1 MSGFSAAW
9 LGLREGADHAARSGE
24 LSADTGRRLAE
35 HAGSVSSRH
44 PLRIVDLATGT
55 GSNPRF
61 LASHLP
67 EPQQWTLLDADA
79 QLLTAIP
86 VRMAAWASRH
96 GLACVHTADG
106 VHITSASRDLRLNPR
121 RADLSR
127 FPIAALGERPDL
139 VTSSALLDLVS
150 AVWLASLADA
160 CASIHATVL
169 FALTYDG
176 RTTMSHGHPDDV
188 LVLELVNLHQ
198 KTDKG
203 FGPALGPDAAEA
215 AAVEFA
221 RVGYEVRRER
231 SDWTI
236 GPHQRSLQDELIA
249 GWASAA
255 CEIRPEETAR
265 IRRWEEDR
273 REAAATIGLV
283 VTVGHEDLAAWPHGI
298 PLF

>member
-9 LGLREGADHAARSGE
+9 LGLREGADHAARSSE
-24 LSADTGRRLAE
+24 LSAETGRRLA
-35 HAGSVSSRH
+35 GRTGGVSSRQ
-44 PLRIVDLATGT
+44 PLRVVDLATGT

-67 EPQQWTLLDADA
+67 EPQQWTLLDADE
-79 QLLTAIP
+79 QLLAALP
-86 VRMAAWASRH
+86 VRMAAWASRE

-106 VHITSASRDLRLNPR
+106 VHITSASRDLRINPR

-127 FPIAALGERPDL
+127 FPIAALGQRPDL

-150 AVWLASLADA
+150 ASWLASLADA
-160 CASIHATVL
+160 CAGIHAAVL

-176 RTTMSHGHPDDV
+176 RTTISSGHPADAFV
-188 LVLELVNLHQ
+188 LDLVNLHQ

-203 FGPALGPDAAEA
+203 FGPALGPEA
-215 AAVEFA
+215 AAAAAFEFA

-249 GWASAA
+249 GWANAA
-255 CEIRPEETAR
+255 CEIQPEETER
-265 IRRWEEDR
+265 IRRWEQDR

-283 VTVGHEDLAAWPHGI
+283 VTVGHEDLAAWPRT
-298 PLF
+298 